1 MEKEKIKQRLAD
13 INTISIALDN
23 YDDIF
28 SDFDPRAISE
38 RDLSE
43 DLIVELQRR
52 HRENPRGKYEVVF
65 HAPVSVVDKGVEKKV
80 IQRIKRNFSLK
91 FLQQIKLVNRLR
103 LRGSIFLLSGTTSL
117 AILTLITYSQR
128 LDPLLVDL
136 LGIVLMP
143 LGWFGIWEGFS
154 KIIDAPLPLQREAE
168 VFKKFSKAS
177 YKFEYLGEEI

>member
-1 MEKEKIKQRLAD
+1 MEKTQIKQRLAD
-13 INTISIALDN
+13 INSISIALDT

-28 SDFDPRAISE
+28 SDFDPRDISE

-52 HRENPRGKYEVVF
+52 HRENPRGKYQVIF
-65 HAPVSVVDKGVEKKV
+65 HAPVSLADKSIEKKA
-80 IQRIKRNFSLK
+80 IQRIKRNFNLK
-91 FLQQIKLVNRLR
+91 YLQQIKFVNRLR
-103 LRGSIFLLSGTTSL
+103 LRGSIFLLSGTASL

-128 LDPLLVDL
+128 LDPLFVDL

-154 KIIDAPLPLQREAE
+154 KIIDAPLPLQREAD
-168 VFKKFSKAS
+168 VFKKFSRAS
-177 YKFEYLGEEI
+177 YKFEYLGEEA